1 MKHLGFISQELPTE
15 CGVACIA
22 MLGNISLEIAR
33 RDVNFSNAS
42 NSRTTQKELRN
53 ALKKNGKT
61 LSRKIACIDSKTL
74 KSLQAVL
81 LVAVNFKEKDDTQ
94 YWHWLVYDN
103 TENQGRILDPS
114 KSNER
119 ISWSNT
125 KPAWFHYVYDIASN
139 G

>member
-61 LSRKIACIDSKTL
+61 LSRKIAYIDSKTL

-103 TENQGRILDPS
+103 TENQGRILDPVNPTS
-114 KSNER
+114 
-119 ISWSNT
+119 
-125 KPAWFHYVYDIASN
+125 VYLGAIQN
-139 G
+139 PRGFIMFMI